1 MKVKTIQ
8 TFEDLQE
15 NTLRH
20 EDDIFECDLE
30 RANKLE
36 KLKLVIIIGETKEDK
51 ELIKEETNEPKK
63 TSKSSKKGKK
73 KK

>member
-15 NTLRH
+15 NILRH

-63 TSKSSKKGKK
+63 TSKSSKKSK
-73 KK
+73 

>member
-20 EDDIFECDLE
+20 EDDIFECNLE

-63 TSKSSKKGKK
+63 ASKSSKKSK
-73 KK
+73 